1 MKSRS
6 SIVRSRALQSTAIL
20 VLVCGSV
27 AGLTTPQAMGQA
39 QLFWDQ
45 NGATAGTGGTG
56 TWNATTATNW
66 RNGSETG
73 ALQAWATGNIAVLG
87 GTVGTLTMGVAT
99 TANGITVL
107 GTSTGTNY
115 AITTS
120 ATNLLSLSA
129 DAPINI
135 AAGKSLTFTGAGF
148 GSVLGGTVT
157 TIIQGGGT
165 MNITGANRLFP
176 GSFRTTGAT
185 TTLVINGTNALDN
198 GSASTGIDA
207 RNGSVIR
214 INGTNNY
221 RRTATLDGA
230 TLELG
235 SIRTFQAQTNN
246 FLTVNT
252 AAGTRSIV
260 QSVTTGEIGGLA
272 GNGSTARVVTIN
284 STGDSGGVDLE
295 YRAGWRN
302 GTFNK
307 AGAGTL
313 WLTSTAIF
321 NRNDNYTTA
330 SNTSSSLVINAGS
343 VLNEGTILS
352 PVTVNNNGTLRNG
365 ATTGIFDQVEVN
377 TGGVFE
383 ISRISGL
390 FNGGFAHA
398 TGKGDINL
406 AGGTLRYATGFTGDV
421 SAALAAIPSTGG
433 SLDTNGNDVTFASP
447 LTGTGTLTKKGSGIL
462 TLEAANTL
470 SGLVIE
476 AGALE
481 IGPFAS
487 VSGMNLL
494 LKSTGQIE
502 AAGGGVF
509 NGAVLANEFV
519 SGGRSVSDVV
529 GDFSV
534 ATGSIIR
541 PGGTGQDFEMN
552 FSGDLELDG
561 TYEVDVTAFTPDRI
575 NVAGDLDLS
584 QASITLNLTAPG
596 PSGGIIASYG
606 GTLTGTP
613 AISGFITGSRY
624 APALVH
630 DSVAKT
636 IELTLSATEA
646 PLALTWN
653 GDAGSEWDLT
663 TTQQNFTRTIGG
675 TPDTFK
681 QLDLVTFGNPTG
693 TTNVTLTGALAP
705 GSLNFNHTVDYT
717 LSGTGGIAGTTSLIK
732 DGAGILNLL
741 TDNSYSGGTTITAGQ
756 IHVGNGGGTGSL
768 GTGAIVNNATLAIN
782 RSGTLAIPGAV
793 SGTGSISFNGGG
805 LFTLGETNSY
815 SGGTSVLGGTLRQG
829 KAGAIPVPSA
839 GSATVTV
846 SSGATLDLGG
856 FALAGTLARPVLVSG
871 PGTSATSGAVMN
883 GGTGLFNTGVNFLAL
898 AGDTSIGNDGSRFDI
913 VGTAGAGG
921 IISPDLTPRKLTKVG
936 NNQISLKTDDYS
948 GVSEFIVNGGTLG
961 VEFDGFSSPTRTV
974 TLNAGG
980 ALSLWGGRNLINPF
994 VMNGGTLRSDNATT
1008 NIVAGNIE
1016 LTTDSVFSG
1025 ATSTGFTASGVIS
1038 GAGRLTKDGAGD
1050 VTLTNANTYTG
1061 GTTLLGTGR
1070 LLITHSDA
1078 LGSAGSVQ
1086 LAGGAA
1092 SQLTL
1097 AAAGLSLSRPV
1108 TILSGGRIGEGTIF
1122 ANQTGV
1128 TTMAGDVTVS
1138 GAHNAGG
1145 TFGSIAGGE
1154 LVISGKI
1161 TQSVLGLD
1169 PLQPTLTNPVRI
1181 AHRNGTSTFANAA
1194 NDFRWL
1200 YVSENTIKLGVTNG
1214 LPTGAILSLGDNTAA
1229 SIFEMNGFNQEIR
1242 SLSRWSSTGTTTI
1255 RNTGASPSE
1264 LTFDTDFSGL
1274 LQMESVLAIGTA
1286 SIDGSVAVT
1295 VTSAAFGSPI
1305 ELDVPVLAGDTNDVW
1320 AGKVRAAL
1328 AANTTIIAVY
1338 DVVGT
1343 GNQISLLRKVGAA
1356 NDATLNIA
1364 LANGGVSPGITA
1376 DATSENALPG
1386 VSPFYSGAIT
1396 GDVSLRKTGPETLT
1410 LSGTHTHTGTT
1421 TVQEG
1426 KLIYNGTHT
1435 GGGGYSV
1442 AAGSTLAGNGTTAS
1456 TVDVAGVIA
1465 PGDVAVMAPL
1475 RVGGLDMDNGSS
1487 LLVDINSTD
1496 VSSDYLRSTGN
1507 VNLTGSVS
1515 VSFTDLNPNAALPL
1529 GSKLYVLGYT
1539 GTMAGTFISGGNPVP
1554 DDSVLQIGPNYFR
1567 LDYNDTGSDT
1577 PLAVTLTSVAA
1588 PGGAYE
1594 TWMSGYPSI
1603 PEGQRGKGID
1613 ADGDGRINL
1622 LEFGLGTDPSLAS
1635 SSPNHQPY
1643 LFEGTGSNLH
1653 LAITIPVRAG
1663 AVFAGSPP
1671 AASRDGVNYTIEGSE
1686 NLSSFTAA
1694 VEEIANPGGLP
1705 VASAGYE
1712 FKTFRLVNPTSSLNK
1727 GFLRVRVTE
1736 STP

>member
-1 MKSRS
+1 M
-6 SIVRSRALQSTAIL
+6 VA
-20 VLVCGSV
+20 LVCGSV
-27 AGLTTPQAMGQA
+27 AGLVTPQARGQA

-73 ALQAWATGNIAVLG
+73 ALQAWATGNIAILG
-87 GTVGTLTMGVAT
+87 GTAGTLTMGVAT

-107 GTSTGTNY
+107 GTTSGTNY
-115 AITTS
+115 SITTS
-120 ATNLLSLSA
+120 ATNLLSLST

-135 AAGKSLTFTGAGF
+135 ASGKSLTFTGAGTS
-148 GSVLGGTVT
+148 SVLGGTVT

-165 MNITGANRLFP
+165 MNITGTNRLFA
-176 GSFRTTGAT
+176 GTFRTTGAG
-185 TTLVINGTNALDN
+185 TTLVVNGTNALDN

-221 RRTATLDGA
+221 RRTATLDGG

-235 SIRTFQAQTNN
+235 NIRTFQAQTNN
-246 FLTVNT
+246 ILTINT
-252 AAGTRSIV
+252 TAGTRSIV
-260 QSVTTGEIGGLA
+260 RSTTTGEIGGLA
-272 GNGSTARVVTIN
+272 GNGSTTRVITVN
-284 STGDSGGVDLE
+284 STGDTGGVDLE

-313 WLTSTAIF
+313 WLTSTALF

-330 SNTSSSLVINAGS
+330 NNGSSSLVINAGA
-343 VLNEGTILS
+343 VLNEGTIMS
-352 PVTVNNNGTLRNG
+352 PVTVNNTGTLRNG
-365 ATTGIFDQVEVN
+365 ATTGTFDQIDVN

-383 ISRISGL
+383 ISRIGGL
-390 FNGGFAHA
+390 FNGAFTHA

-421 SAALAAIPSTGG
+421 SAALAAIPPAGG
-433 SLDTNGNDVTFASP
+433 TLDTNGNDVAFASP
-447 LTGTGTLTKKGSGIL
+447 LTGTGTLAKKGTGNL

-481 IGPFAS
+481 IGPFAG
-487 VSGMNLL
+487 VAGMNLL
-494 LKSTGQIE
+494 LKSDGQID
-502 AAGGGVF
+502 AAGGGAF

-519 SGGRSVSDVV
+519 SGGRAVTDVV

-541 PGGTGQDFEMN
+541 PGGAGTDFEMN
-552 FSGDLELDG
+552 FNGDLELDG

-575 NVAGDLDLS
+575 NVTGDLDLS

-630 DSVAKT
+630 DPVAKT

-653 GDAGSEWDLT
+653 GDAGSDWDLT

-717 LSGTGGIAGTTSLIK
+717 LSGTGGIAGTTSLVK
-732 DGAGILNLL
+732 DGTGILNLL

-756 IHVGNGGGTGSL
+756 INVGNGGGTGSL
-768 GTGAIVNNATLAIN
+768 GTGAVVNNGTLVIN
-782 RSGTLAIPGAV
+782 RSGSLSLPGAI
-793 SGTGSISFNGGG
+793 SGTGPVSFNGGG
-805 LFTLGETNSY
+805 LFTLGETNSH
-815 SGGTSVLGGTLRQG
+815 SGGTNVLGGTLRQG
-829 KAGAIPVPSA
+829 KAGAIPAPLS
-839 GSATVTV
+839 GSATVSV
-846 SSGATLDLGG
+846 ASGASLDLGG
-856 FALAGTLARPVLVSG
+856 FALPGTAALPVLVSG
-871 PGTSATSGAVMN
+871 PGTSPTSGAVMN
-883 GGTGLFNTGVNFLAL
+883 SGAGIFNAGVNFLAL

-921 IISPDLTPRKLTKVG
+921 IISPTLTPRKLTKVG

-961 VEFDGFSSPTRTV
+961 VEFDAFSDPARTV

-980 ALSLWGGRNLINPF
+980 ALSLWGGRNLVNPF

-1016 LTTDSVFSG
+1016 LTADSIFNG
-1025 ATSTGFTASGVIS
+1025 AASTAFTASGVIS
-1038 GAGRLTKDGAGD
+1038 GAGRLIKDGAGD
-1050 VTLTNANTYTG
+1050 VTLSNANTHTG

-1070 LLITHSDA
+1070 LLITHADA
-1078 LGSAGSVQ
+1078 LGSSGTTELTGGS
-1086 LAGGAA
+1086 A

-1097 AAAGLSLSRPV
+1097 AATGLTLARPV
-1108 TILSGGRIGEGTIF
+1108 TIRSGGRIGEGTIY

-1145 TFGSIAGGE
+1145 TFGSVAGGE
-1154 LVISGKI
+1154 LVVSGKV

-1169 PLQPTLTNPVRI
+1169 PLQPTLVNPVRI
-1181 AHRNGTSTFANAA
+1181 AHRNGTTTFANAA

-1200 YVSENTIKLGVTNG
+1200 YVSENTIKLGINNG
-1214 LPTGAILSLGDNTAA
+1214 LPTGAIVSLGDNTAA

-1264 LTFDTDFSGL
+1264 LTFDTDFSGI

-1286 SIDGSVAVT
+1286 STDGSVAVT
-1295 VTSAAFGSPI
+1295 VTGAAFGSPVA
-1305 ELDVPVLAGDTNDVW
+1305 LDVPVLAGDTNDVW

-1328 AANTTIIAVY
+1328 AANATITAVY
-1338 DVVGT
+1338 DVAGS

-1364 LANGGVSPGITA
+1364 IANGGVSPGITA
-1376 DATSENALPG
+1376 DATSENAIPG

-1396 GDVSLRKTGPETLT
+1396 GAISLRKTGPETLT

-1426 KLIYNGTHT
+1426 KLLYNGTHT
-1435 GGGGYSV
+1435 GGGSYSV
-1442 AAGSTLAGNGTTAS
+1442 AAGATLGGTGTTAS
-1456 TVDVAGVIA
+1456 AAAIAGAIA
-1465 PGDVAVMAPL
+1465 PGDVSVMATL
-1475 RVGGLDMDNGSS
+1475 RTGALDMENGSS

-1496 VSSDYLRSTGN
+1496 VSADYLRATGN
-1507 VNLTGSVS
+1507 VNLTGSVA
-1515 VSFTDLNPNAALPL
+1515 VSFTDLNPNASLAL

-1539 GTMAGTFISGGNPVP
+1539 GTLAGTFISGGNPVP
-1554 DDSVLQIGPNYFR
+1554 DDSVLQIGPNHFR
-1567 LDYNDTGSDT
+1567 LDYDDTGSDT

-1594 TWMSGYPSI
+1594 SWMSGFPSI
-1603 PEGQRGKGID
+1603 PEGQRGKSTD

-1622 LEFGLGTDPSLAS
+1622 LEFALGTDPSLAT
-1635 SSPNHQPY
+1635 SSPNHPPY
-1643 LFEGTGSNLH
+1643 LSEGTGSNLH

-1671 AASRDGVNYTIEGSE
+1671 AASRDGVDYTIQGSE
-1686 NLSSFTAA
+1686 NLAAYTAA

-1705 VASAGYE
+1705 VPPAGYE
-1712 FKTFRLVNPTSSLNK
+1712 FKTFRLVNPVTSPTP

-1736 STP
+1736 TTP